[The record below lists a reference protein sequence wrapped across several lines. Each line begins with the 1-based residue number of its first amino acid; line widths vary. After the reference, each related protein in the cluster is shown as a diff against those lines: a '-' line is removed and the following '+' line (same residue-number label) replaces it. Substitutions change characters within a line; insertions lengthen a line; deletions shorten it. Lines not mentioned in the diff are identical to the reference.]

1 MTQWDID
8 EELLSVCVPCAEQLM
23 LDRIPPE
30 QTLQRNPIGPY
41 SITFL
46 CISAEK

>member
-8 EELLSVCVPCAEQLM
+8 DELLSVCVPCAEQLM

-30 QTLQRNPIGPY
+30 QTY